1 MKKCSA
7 GRVLFFEEMEKLQDA
22 DAASVSETLPSG
34 EDGLSANKNHVIMSV
49 LKKAVQIADDIP
61 AV

>member
-22 DAASVSETLPSG
+22 DAASVFETLSSG
-34 EDGLSANKNHVIMSV
+34 EDGLSAKGNHVIMSV
-49 LKKAVQIADDIP
+49 LKKASL
-61 AV
+61 